1 MAPVSKVPRVAAAAI
16 LGLLGLG
23 AEGHPAY
30 VALIPNG
37 DKVER
42 NGESWAAAGHANA
55 AGDGALNPFGE
66 AFEKAGAQWTKELC
80 EADSDGDGQSNGHEL
95 GDPNCTWS
103 GSGVAARTTDISHPG
118 YADSTVGGGAAGGGA
133 AGGNSSAEG
142 GALID
147 AAVRPGVAAAAS
159 LAALVVAMG
168 AA

>member
-103 GSGVAARTTDISHPG
+103 GSGVAARTTDISL
-118 YADSTVGGGAAGGGA
+118 
-133 AGGNSSAEG
+133 GNSSAEG

-159 LAALVVAMG
+159 LAALVVAAG